1 MKNILLLIIL
11 FPTLIFAQD
20 DIIKGKWILYYF
32 S

>member
-11 FPTLIFAQD
+11 FPTFIFAQGD
-20 DIIKGKWILYYF
+20 NIKGKWILDYF